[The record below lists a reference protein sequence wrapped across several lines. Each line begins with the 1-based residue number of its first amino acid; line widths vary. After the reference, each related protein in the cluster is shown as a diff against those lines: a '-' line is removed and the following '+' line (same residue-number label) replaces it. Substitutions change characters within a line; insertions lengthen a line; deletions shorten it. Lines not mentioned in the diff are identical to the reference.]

1 MTKCL
6 QKILVRSFGC
16 LLAAAFAMT
25 GMSLAPSAVSAQEV
39 QSKLVFGGQL
49 YDKWYKI
56 TSGKLPKGTHK
67 SYGKKGKKSGKA
79 TWRCK
84 ECHGWDYKGKDG
96 AYGKGSHFSG
106 IKGIRGAVGMDPA
119 KVVSI
124 LKDETH
130 AFSEKYFSPDEFDAL
145 ALFVSKGQV
154 DMDKYI
160 YLATKKVKG
169 DSSRGM
175 AFYNTVCANCHG
187 KDGKKIDDMP
197 ALGKIAQGN
206 PWETLHKTL
215 NGQPDEKM
223 PALRAF
229 PIDVS
234 VDILAYAM
242 TLPR

>member
-1 MTKCL
+1 MTNYLRKT
-6 QKILVRSFGC
+6 LVRSLGC
-16 LLAAAFAMT
+16 VLAAAFAMT
-25 GMSLAPSAVSAQEV
+25 GMSLAPSAVSAEEI
-39 QSKLVFGGQL
+39 QSKIVLGGKL

-56 TSGKLPKGTHK
+56 TSGKLPKRTHK
-67 SYGKKGKKSGKA
+67 AYGKKGKKSGKA

-106 IKGIRGAVGMDPA
+106 IKGIRAAAGMDPA
-119 KVVSI
+119 KVISI
-124 LKDETH
+124 LKDKTH
-130 AFSEKYFSPDEFDAL
+130 KFSKKYFTPDEFDAL
-145 ALFVSKGQV
+145 ALFVNKGQV

-160 YLATKKVKG
+160 DPVSKKVKG
-169 DSSRGM
+169 DAGRGV
-175 AFYNTVCANCHG
+175 AFYGTVCINCHG

-197 ALGKIAQGN
+197 PLGKVAQDN
-206 PWETLHKTL
+206 PWETLHKIM

-229 PIDVS
+229 PIDIS